1 MPSVGPRCHELRI
14 VDADATWRVIYRR
27 DADAI
32 VIAEVFS
39 KKTRATPKQVI
50 PGLPTPPA
58 CLRCRRRRRGGLMR
72 KTKQRKLE
80 AAGWRVGS
88 TAEFLALSP
97 EEAALVE
104 TKLALSTALRARR
117 TAQHLSQCALAK
129 RLKSSQSRVAKM
141 EAADRTVSVDLLLRG
156 LFALGATPRDVA
168 KAIQHRRRTV
178 AA

>member
-1 MPSVGPRCHELRI
+1 
-14 VDADATWRVIYRR
+14 
-27 DADAI
+27 
-32 VIAEVFS
+32 
-39 KKTRATPKQVI
+39 
-50 PGLPTPPA
+50 
-58 CLRCRRRRRGGLMR
+58 MR

-88 TAEFLALSP
+88 AAEFLALSP

-104 TKLALSTALRARR
+104 TKVALSTALRARR
-117 TAQHLSQCALAK
+117 TAQHLSQGALAK

>member
-1 MPSVGPRCHELRI
+1 
-14 VDADATWRVIYRR
+14 
-27 DADAI
+27 
-32 VIAEVFS
+32 
-39 KKTRATPKQVI
+39 
-50 PGLPTPPA
+50 
-58 CLRCRRRRRGGLMR
+58 MR
-72 KTKQRKLE
+72 KTKQRRLE

-88 TAEFLALSP
+88 AADFLALTP
-97 EEAALVE
+97 EAAALVE
-104 TKLALSTALRARR
+104 TKLALSTALRTRR
-117 TAQHLSQCALAK
+117 TAQHLSQGALAK